1 MNKEAIKPL
10 GWSNAG
16 ITVKFSLMFMLL
28 LLLILMTAST
38 GYFSL
43 ALIKKAEQQ
52 IEHSVRAKQLAQEM
66 EQTLEQARRL
76 HSEFLLLYSTL
87 GLAQAHERYAQ
98 PSVRKNAQAIVLSI
112 ALQKELSRPEVNK
125 TIPLKKVSLTLYL
138 SAAKRFAD
146 TSIETV
152 QLITKRAAPTL
163 GLEAQLEQRS
173 LDVLQKTTP
182 FPNQDLLL
190 TKALLHSKEY
200 LISRQQSDMRAALD
214 TLHELNKTV
223 ERESAQTPQEKKKLY
238 EGIEQFRSTA
248 ERLVDLDLEIQK
260 NFNAL
265 SNQEQVL
272 SPDSEELL
280 DHINQQLVRAR
291 KSIDHIR
298 QRTAWFMI
306 GIGLFAIFS
315 TLFIAKIF
323 HKNVTG
329 KIIELTRVADEF
341 RKGRLDIVF
350 PHGNRDELGTLS
362 TNFNLMT
369 TRIRSLVTD
378 LEQEGKRNES
388 FYRSLF
394 DHSSSGVAVYES
406 VDNGK
411 NFIFRDINK
420 AGVAMDLVSR
430 DALLGRRVTE
440 IFPDVEKFG
449 LLEVFCHVN
458 RTGQPALHPIALYN
472 DNRLIAWRENRVY
485 KLPTGEVVA
494 VYTDVTKEKNLEVEK
509 KQIEAELQRAQKMQ
523 AIGLLAGG
531 VAHDLN
537 NILSGIIGY
546 PELLLMRLPQD
557 SPLRRPI
564 GVIKKSGERA
574 AAVVADLLTVARG
587 VAGVR
592 ETTQLNTIILEYL
605 DSPEFFKLQDL
616 HAGVEYQHDLATNV
630 PPISCS
636 PIHIKKCVM
645 NLIHN
650 GAEAIGEH
658 GKISL
663 STCTE
668 LPDKTMTI
676 THGLRQEEHVIFR
689 VCDTG
694 SGIKKEHLN
703 HIFEP
708 FYSKKKMGRSG
719 TGLGLTVVWN
729 TMEDHNGAVTV
740 TSTGKGTTFTLYFP
754 VGLGKEAHADEPA
767 RQQCVEA
774 AAFGHGESILVVD
787 DESIQRDL
795 ARNILNDLGYHVE
808 TAQSG
813 EEAVAMLQDKEVDLL
828 LLDMLMAPGIN
839 GCQTYEQIL
848 KTHPN
853 QRAIIVSGFS
863 ESEDVKKALKL
874 GAALF
879 LKKPYSLKRLGR
891 VVREVLA
898 DREVTEKRSLA

>member
-1 MNKEAIKPL
+1 MNEEAIKSQ

-16 ITVKFSLMFMLL
+16 ITVKFSLAFMLL

-43 ALIKKAEQQ
+43 TLIRKAEQQ
-52 IEHSVRAKQLAQEM
+52 IERSVRVEQLVQET
-66 EQTLEQARRL
+66 ERTLEQARRL
-76 HSEFLLLYSTL
+76 HSEFLLSYSTL
-87 GLAQAHERYAQ
+87 GLAKAHERYAQ
-98 PSVRKNAQAIVLSI
+98 PSARKTAQAVLLSI
-112 ALQKELSRPEVNK
+112 ALREELSRPEANK
-125 TIPLKKVSLTLYL
+125 AIPLKTVHTTLYL
-138 SAAKRFAD
+138 SAAERFAD

-152 QLITKRAAPTL
+152 QLIKERAEPKL
-163 GLEAQLEQRS
+163 GLEAQLEQSS
-173 LDVLQKTTP
+173 LDVLQKTAP
-182 FPNQDLLL
+182 FPNQALLL

-200 LISRQQSDMRAALD
+200 VISRQRSNMQSALN
-214 TLHELNKTV
+214 TLRDLNKTI
-223 ERESAQTPQEKKKLY
+223 EQEKSQAPQEKKKLS
-238 EGIEQFRSTA
+238 ENIEQFRSTA
-248 ERLVDLDLEIQK
+248 ERLLDLDLAIRE

-265 SNQEQVL
+265 FRQEQII
-272 SPDSEELL
+272 SPGSEELL
-280 DHINQQLVRAR
+280 NHVNQQLVQAR
-291 KSIDHIR
+291 KRIDHIR
-298 QRTAWFMI
+298 QSTTWFMI
-306 GIGLFAIFS
+306 AIGLLALFS
-315 TLFIAKIF
+315 TLFIAKMF

-329 KIIELTRVADEF
+329 KIIALTRAAHEF
-341 RKGRLDIVF
+341 RKGRLDTVF
-350 PHGNRDELGTLS
+350 PNGSRDELGTLS
-362 TNFNLMT
+362 ATFNLMT
-369 TRIRSLVTD
+369 TRIRGLVAD

-411 NFIFRDINK
+411 DFLFRDINK
-420 AGVAMDLVSR
+420 AGAAMDLVSR
-430 DALLGRRVTE
+430 DDLLGRRVTE
-440 IFPDVEKFG
+440 VFPEVEKFG
-449 LLEVFCHVN
+449 LLEVFCQVN
-458 RTGQPALHPIALYN
+458 RTGQPALHPVALYN
-472 DNRLIAWRENRVY
+472 DKRLIVWRENRVY

-494 VYTDVTKEKNLEVEK
+494 VYTDVTKEKKLEVEK
-509 KQIEAELQRAQKMQ
+509 KHIEAELQRAQKMQ

-557 SPLRRPI
+557 SPLKRPI
-564 GVIKKSGERA
+564 EVIKESGERA

-592 ETTQLNTIILEYL
+592 ETTQLNTIIHEYL
-605 DSPEFFKLQDL
+605 DSPEFFKLQEL
-616 HAGVEYQHDLATNV
+616 HAKVECQHDLASDV

-645 NLIHN
+645 NLVHN

-663 STCTE
+663 ATCTE

-676 THGLRQEEHVIFR
+676 THGLRQEEHVVFR
-689 VCDTG
+689 VRDTG
-694 SGIKKEHLN
+694 PGIKKENLN

-740 TSTGKGTTFTLYFP
+740 TSTSRGTTFTLYFP
-754 VGLGKEAHADEPA
+754 VSEDQKAQSHDDPA
-767 RQQCVEA
+767 RQQCLEA
-774 AAFGHGESILVVD
+774 VSVGRGESILVVD

-795 ARNILNDLGYHVE
+795 ASNILKDQGYRVE
-808 TAQSG
+808 TVQSG
-813 EEAVAMLQDKEVDLL
+813 EEAIAMLQDKKVDLL

-879 LKKPYSLKRLGR
+879 LKKPYSLKKLGR
-891 VVREVLA
+891 VVCEVLT
-898 DREVTEKRSLA
+898 DTVS